1 MGVIFTSHG
10 NESDFQINTTNK
22 REGLP
27 AEFVLF
33 LRTEFSNMSS
43 SDEESMLEDDGLPY
57 LGEYEGERNERDERH
72 GYGRAKLP
80 NGDTYEGYYE
90 HGKRHGKGVYR

>member
-1 MGVIFTSHG
+1 
-10 NESDFQINTTNK
+10 
-22 REGLP
+22 
-27 AEFVLF
+27 
-33 LRTEFSNMSS
+33 
-43 SDEESMLEDDGLPY
+43 MLEDDGLPY